1 MVRKNIQSGTEEFEL
16 FKDFWNIY
24 KDNATVEDTDE
35 YINKIISDAD
45 NFYKKYGSPFAKE
58 LAVAFINEIDRK
70 MMEEKK
76 HG

>member
-1 MVRKNIQSGTEEFEL
+1 MARKNIQSGTEEFEL
-16 FKDFWNIY
+16 FKDFWNMY

-35 YINKIISDAD
+35 YIDKIISDAD
-45 NFYKKYGSPFAKE
+45 NFYKKYGSSFAKE
-58 LAVAFINEIDRK
+58 LAVAFVNEIDRK

>member
-1 MVRKNIQSGTEEFEL
+1 MARKNIQSGTEEFEL

-24 KDNATVEDTDE
+24 KENATVESTDE

-45 NFYKKYGSPFAKE
+45 NFYKKYNSPFAQE
-58 LAVAFINEIDRK
+58 LAVAFVNEMDRK